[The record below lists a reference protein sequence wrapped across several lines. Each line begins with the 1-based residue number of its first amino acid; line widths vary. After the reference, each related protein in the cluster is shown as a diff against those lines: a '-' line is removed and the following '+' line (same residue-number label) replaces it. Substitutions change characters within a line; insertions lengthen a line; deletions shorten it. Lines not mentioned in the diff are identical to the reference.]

1 MKLYEEVRSE
11 MKFYLILLA
20 KLNYVTPC
28 VNQDRT
34 ESGISGDMCGT
45 VTQPLG
51 YKFDIFNEDSEKI
64 SSYSPSDAPPIGRIF
79 GGRQVKIGEVPW
91 QANLLYRIGH
101 KSYKF
106 CGGVIVSNTKVISAA
121 HCIMSSDDGSI
132 KSIDEIKVIAGHSRI
147 GTARQKTGLK
157 KFALHP

>member
-1 MKLYEEVRSE
+1 
-11 MKFYLILLA
+11 MKFYLILMA

-45 VTQPLG
+45 VTQPLR

-64 SSYSPSDAPPIGRIF
+64 SSFSPSDAPPIGRIF

-91 QANLLYRIGH
+91 QANLLYSSNYYTSYHVRIGH
-101 KSYKF
+101 QSYYEC
-106 CGGVIVSNTKVISAA
+106 CGGVIVSNTKVIST
-121 HCIMSSDDGSI
+121 S
-132 KSIDEIKVIAGHSRI
+132 
-147 GTARQKTGLK
+147 T
-157 KFALHP
+157 